1 MIDLLSLFPDDL
13 KRQLLD
19 GLIGFI
25 AEQTKQRV
33 GETASEWIRRLSS
46 ESSFLRAFDQALER
60 GLKRFQE
67 EYIQEDEDLTR
78 LLTRDPSLWRSPT
91 VRQALREHYGLKN

>member
-19 GLIGFI
+19 GLIGGL
-25 AEQTKQRV
+25 ADLGKRLA
-33 GETASEWIRRLSS
+33 GEKASEQIRRLSS

-60 GLKRFQE
+60 GLKRFQK
-67 EYIQEDEDLTR
+67 EYIQETR
-78 LLTRDPSLWRSPT
+78 T
-91 VRQALREHYGLKN
+91 

>member
-19 GLIGFI
+19 GLIGGL
-25 AEQTKQRV
+25 ADLGKRLA
-33 GETASEWIRRLSS
+33 GEKASEQIRRLSS

-67 EYIQEDEDLTR
+67 EYIQEDEDLTL